1 MEETIYFLAIWLGG
15 TALHTVYEI
24 VIRPRVIGL
33 LRTEE

>member
-15 TALHTVYEI
+15 TAIHTVYEI
-24 VIRPRVIGL
+24 FIRSRMVGF